1 MQFSID
7 DEAAALKA
15 LALCDRHGLSAA
27 ARALCGRLAAR
38 AAEAGLPG
46 AALRWALRGGDGARG
61 AALVAP
67 VVAKLRE
74 QLEERVGGKIST
86 SAPAV
91 C

>member
-1 MQFSID
+1 MQLSVD

-67 VVAKLRE
+67 VLAKLRA
-74 QLEERVGGKIST
+74 RGAGGGWL
-86 SAPAV
+86 
-91 C
+91 